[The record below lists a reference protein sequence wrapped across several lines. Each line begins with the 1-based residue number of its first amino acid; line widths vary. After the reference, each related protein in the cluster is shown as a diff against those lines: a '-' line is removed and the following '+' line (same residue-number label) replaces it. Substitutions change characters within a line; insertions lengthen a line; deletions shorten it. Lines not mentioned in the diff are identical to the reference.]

1 MPEPTPA
8 PTAEPTAEAPKPTP
22 PTEAAPEKDETDW
35 KAEARKWET
44 RAKEN
49 KTAADKLTAIEEA
62 QKTEAQRLEE
72 RATAAE
78 KALSDKTL
86 EAERAL
92 VALEKGLT
100 PSQAKRLI
108 GSTREELS
116 ADADEI
122 VAEFVTTSKPGQV
135 RADPSQGPKA
145 ADAPTDPAQAFAL
158 ALNTAR
164 GR

>member
-1 MPEPTPA
+1 MPEPTEPV
-8 PTAEPTAEAPKPTP
+8 TEPTEPPKPTP
-22 PTEAAPEKDETDW
+22 PTEATPEKDEPDW
-35 KAEARKWET
+35 KAEARKWEN

-49 KTAADKLTAIEEA
+49 KTAAEELAAIKES
-62 QKTEAQRLEE
+62 QKTEAQKLED

-108 GSTREELS
+108 GTTREELA

-164 GR
+164 GRS